1 MTAIPTHASNDTTA
15 ANRRTF
21 LQRLTVTGLALGALP
36 STLTAESAPRGAGQ
50 PFERLPHALPPQAQT
65 YDVSW
70 TKKLTGKHKAVYD
83 SPDVSSGLAV
93 YRAGIVAAQYTQ
105 VFKVPTSAVSNVI
118 VLRHDGIT
126 LAMNQAFWDR
136 YKIGALKKVL
146 HPMTEEP
153 TTKNPALLTE
163 ADGVPGFLAAF
174 ALDKQLK
181 AGVVVL
187 ACELAFNDMVGIVAK
202 TDGLDE
208 KAAQTKALSMMLP
221 GIIMQP
227 SGVFATTLAQ
237 ENGCVYVRAS

>member
-1 MTAIPTHASNDTTA
+1 MTTLPA
-15 ANRRTF
+15 ADRRAF
-21 LQRLTVTGLALGALP
+21 LQRLTVSGLALGAMP
-36 STLTAESAPRGAGQ
+36 SVLSAHTAPGNAGQ
-50 PFERLPHALPPQAQT
+50 PFERLPSALPGQQQD

-70 TKKLTGKHKAVYD
+70 TKKLTGKHKGVYD
-83 SPDVSSGLAV
+83 SPDVSGGLAV
-93 YRAGIVAAQYTQ
+93 YRAGIVAAQYAQ
-105 VFKVPTSAVSNVI
+105 VFKVPASAVSNVI

-136 YKIGALKKVL
+136 YKIGAAKKVL

-163 ADGVPGFLAAF
+163 ADGLPPFLAAF

-181 AGVVVL
+181 SGAVVL
-187 ACELAFNDMVGIVAK
+187 ACALAFGDMVATVAK
-202 TDGLDE
+202 ADGLDE
-208 KAAQTKALSMMLP
+208 KAATTKAQSMMLP

-227 SGVFATTLAQ
+227 SGVFATSLAQ